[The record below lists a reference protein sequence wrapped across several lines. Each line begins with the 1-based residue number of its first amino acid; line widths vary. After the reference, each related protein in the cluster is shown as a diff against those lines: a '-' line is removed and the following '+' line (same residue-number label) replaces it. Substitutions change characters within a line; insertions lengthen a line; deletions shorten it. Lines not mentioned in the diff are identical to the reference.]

1 MQLQQLALVGRAV
14 EIRSN
19 RTPAR
24 AYSSRTSSSAAASST
39 QRNDY
44 ASARLEELDHVAR
57 RILDQDLRAAR
68 SLHDLVPERHA
79 FRAEPFDLGGEVVD
93 DQMDPVP
100 AAWFRAA
107 AVGHGPPR
115 RAGRPAQQQPQVAA
129 LNVSERGCLVREL
142 YEAEVRRV
150 ERDGGVHVVDH
161 VADVDRG
168 HSRQISKM
176 KRSASCASAG
186 AFTLSSTRSPARLTS
201 NSRNAQQ
208 ACSAAAS
215 MLILVSSSSSGANE

>member
-1 MQLQQLALVGRAV
+1 MQRQQLALVGRAV
-14 EIRSN
+14 ESRSN

-100 AAWFRAA
+100 AAWS
-107 AVGHGPPR
+107 GR
-115 RAGRPAQQQPQVAA
+115 RPAGMGRPA
-129 LNVSERGCLVREL
+129 ELVGPL
-142 YEAEVRRV
+142 
-150 ERDGGVHVVDH
+150 
-161 VADVDRG
+161 
-168 HSRQISKM
+168 
-176 KRSASCASAG
+176 
-186 AFTLSSTRSPARLTS
+186 S
-201 NSRNAQQ
+201 NSRR
-208 ACSAAAS
+208 SPR
-215 MLILVSSSSSGANE
+215 